1 MEREANAR
9 GSQGSWA
16 AAPIQPQWTM
26 LPACSFF
33 GGEPLLPPF
42 LVGISV
48 CDRGTSSIGAESGTS
63 WYPNGQIPQQ
73 GAGSLQFTSYL
84 PPAPHTCVSSAWP
97 LNHPGPVRGPSS
109 SRPPSSPLPVCF
121 HCQQFNAARLER
133 ALSGG
138 LCGPGSWHRFGT
150 QRGFCGASAVLLLV
164 APPRTQG
171 GPKVWL
177 GAVGVLPSLAFSAA
191 GTRARVSGGGW
202 CRAEAVGGTRTR
214 GGHALRPSS
223 GGSRR

>member
-16 AAPIQPQWTM
+16 AAPIQPQWSM

-48 CDRGTSSIGAESGTS
+48 CGRGTSSIGAESGTS
-63 WYPNGQIPQQ
+63 WYREGQIPKQ
-73 GAGSLQFTSYL
+73 GAGSLQFASS
-84 PPAPHTCVSSAWP
+84 PPPPTCVSSARP
-97 LNHPGPVRGPSS
+97 SNRLGPVRGPSS
-109 SRPPSSPLPVCF
+109 SRPPSSHLPLCF
-121 HCQQFNAARLER
+121 HCQKFNAARLER
-133 ALSGG
+133 ALPGG

-150 QRGFCGASAVLLLV
+150 QKEFCGASTVCLLV

-171 GPKVWL
+171 GPNVWL
-177 GAVGVLPSLAFSAA
+177 GAVGMLPSLAFSAA

-202 CRAEAVGGTRTR
+202 CRAEAVGG
-214 GGHALRPSS
+214 
-223 GGSRR
+223 